1 MLVEFKRPGREVYGD
16 ENPLDQ
22 LLDYVERFKTSSSMK
37 DSRGRVLSPNIKNS
51 AFHCYVIAD
60 LTDGLRKKLRGFGET
75 TPDGEGLF
83 GYTSNPRVYFEVIPY
98 AKLIRD
104 GKMRNAMFFQKLGL
118 NDHGETTVDLTK
130 ETRRTSFA
138 V

>member
-1 MLVEFKRPGREVYGD
+1 M
-16 ENPLDQ
+16 
-22 LLDYVERFKTSSSMK
+22 
-37 DSRGRVLSPNIKNS
+37 
-51 AFHCYVIAD
+51 IAD